1 MVLRTDL
8 VRRLTARAEGTGAN
22 GETSLAE
29 PPEGRLRRESWQR
42 LQFGLGGVA
51 TMFLLV
57 GLANVIESRADMADA
72 ATVPEAMPEPQVS
85 AGAVE
90 DDPLVSAGVVPGLP
104 TAPAPAASPA
114 AQPATSGQAADAS
127 PPP

>member
-8 VRRLTARAEGTGAN
+8 VRRLTVRAQGSGVEGEG
-22 GETSLAE
+22 SLAE
-29 PPEGRLRRESWQR
+29 MPEGRTRREVLQR

-57 GLANVIESRADMADA
+57 SLASIIDRRADMADA
-72 ATVPEAMPEPQVS
+72 ATVPEAMTNSVPTDN
-85 AGAVE
+85 AD
-90 DDPLVSAGVVPGLP
+90 DDPLVSAGVVPDLPTEAAPSASP
-104 TAPAPAASPA
+104 TAPTAAS
-114 AQPATSGQAADAS
+114 QNNRV